1 MRRSPGVI
9 ERTPRGRLI
18 PDTIV
23 LEPGKVNTRVQYDW
37 PLACYFFC
45 HLLED
50 EREHVL
56 EVPGDARLA
65 RLDGERVK

>member
-1 MRRSPGVI
+1 M
-9 ERTPRGRLI
+9 
-18 PDTIV
+18 